1 MDEWVEDELELTLL
15 VVADILVVFE
25 DVNDETVLLD
35 SIELN
40 VVGASVE
47 VVEDAVD
54 ERTLLVGTKLDVVG
68 TSVDRITD
76 TKDEDTLLDEIELN
90 VVGISDEMVTDAR
103 VTDGMT
109 LVITPGTVE
118 LGTTTDTDVET
129 IAVVETAVEVTE
141 DTTGGVTTTA
151 QVSSGAVIAFSFKFT
166 APVKARTLV
175 FTSVPGENGIRGDD
189 CTCDICK
196 GGKNGRSAHG
206 EVDITSL
213 GIIDEIDR
221 GRFASNKIGTNLKDE
236 LRIGIPLAV
245 QDKLT
250 VQLSLRLEAVD
261 T

>member
-118 LGTTTDTDVET
+118 LGTTTGTDVET

-141 DTTGGVTTTA
+141 DNWWCYNDCASIIRRCDRVLI
-151 QVSSGAVIAFSFKFT
+151 QVHRSSQ
-166 APVKARTLV
+166 
-175 FTSVPGENGIRGDD
+175 GED
-189 CTCDICK
+189 
-196 GGKNGRSAHG
+196 
-206 EVDITSL
+206 L
-213 GIIDEIDR
+213 GIYLCSR
-221 GRFASNKIGTNLKDE
+221 RKWYPW
-236 LRIGIPLAV
+236 R
-245 QDKLT
+245 
-250 VQLSLRLEAVD
+250 
-261 T
+261 